1 MVAEGVGGCFTPKF
15 RTCPAGSQPLAGLKP
30 ERRHLKAIMH
40 PLAFEPI
47 EELGARAEYLGARSA
62 PFPLLT
68 LIPEEAN
75 SAVVV
80 HNRARPPQKD
90 RGCARGATPVDT
102 SA

>member
-47 EELGARAEYLGARSA
+47 EELGARAEYRGARSA

-68 LIPEEAN
+68 LIPKRPILRLSYTTGLGLLKKIEDVREAR
-75 SAVVV
+75 
-80 HNRARPPQKD
+80 HP
-90 RGCARGATPVDT
+90 
-102 SA
+102 